1 MDDLIPF
8 DEARRLVVDGTPV
21 LPAERVGPVD
31 GSGRFLARD
40 VSAPEDLPRFPIS
53 AMDGYALPETL
64 RETIKNQ
71 GSATARVVGEVPAG
85 SAGHRG
91 PVGPSDCVRI
101 FTGGVVPSWAGAVVM
116 QEQCTRAGDMV
127 TIAGPVRSGHYIRG
141 AGGDVSEGQVIL
153 TAGRSLAPPDVA
165 LLTALGVENVQVGRR
180 PSVGLVVTGSEIA
193 EGTSLEPGQ
202 IRDSNGPTLETA
214 ARACGA
220 GSIHRAVTGDSR
232 ESTATTLA
240 GLLGEVDLLCVSGGV
255 SVGDYDIVKE
265 VLEDLGVTRVFWRV
279 AERPGKPLYFG
290 LHGDRPVL
298 GLPGNPASALATF
311 LAHGWPC
318 LRKMQGAAEPLVTG
332 RARLRAE
339 AVKQAGFTAMLRGRR
354 SHDGPLTLVE
364 TAGGQDSHLMTSFA
378 ASDCLMLVPPEY
390 STAPVGTELDVI
402 PYPWAI

>member
-1 MDDLIPF
+1 MDELIPF
-8 DEARRLVVDGTPV
+8 DEARRQVLDGTPV

-31 GSGRFLARD
+31 AVGRFLARD
-40 VSAPEDLPRFPIS
+40 VSAPEDLPRYPIS
-53 AMDGYALPETL
+53 AMDGYAIPETL
-64 RETIKNQ
+64 RTAIENG

-91 PVGPSDCVRI
+91 PVGPSECVRI
-101 FTGGVVPSWAGAVVM
+101 FTGGIVPSWASAVVM
-116 QEQCTRAGDMV
+116 QEQCTRSGDNV
-127 TIAGPVRSGHYIRG
+127 TVAGPVRGGHYIRE
-141 AGGDVSEGQVIL
+141 AGGDVKEGQVIL

-165 LLTALGVENVQVGRR
+165 LLSALGVGNVQVGRC
-180 PSVGLVVTGSEIA
+180 PSVGLVVTGSEITD
-193 EGTSLEPGQ
+193 GKDLEPGR

-220 GSIHRAVTGDSR
+220 GSVHRAVT
-232 ESTATTLA
+232 AHTLA

-265 VLEDLGVTRVFWRV
+265 VLEDLGVTRMFWRV

-290 LHGDRPVL
+290 VHGDRPVL

-311 LAHGWPC
+311 LAHAWPC
-318 LRKMQGAAEPLVTG
+318 LRKMQGAAEPFVTR
-332 RARLRAE
+332 RARLTAE

-354 SHDGPLTLVE
+354 SYNGPETLVE

-378 ASDCLMLVPPEY
+378 ASDCLMLVPPDY
-390 STAPVGTELDVI
+390 STVPAGTELDVI
-402 PYPWAI
+402 PYPWAEDRQ